1 VPSFAREFESVAQ
14 SISKYFLTRPK
25 RLGIL
30 PSLLI
35 LIIIAGEE
43 LVYMKISEQTLKM
56 INQLPRDMRS
66 KVDRVVRTHVQACMK
81 TGSPVEN
88 FDRLLIEA
96 VEIVKLEER
105 APETRLEY
113 SAEWEPHRHY
123 DQYISPREL

>member
-1 VPSFAREFESVAQ
+1 
-14 SISKYFLTRPK
+14 
-25 RLGIL
+25 
-30 PSLLI
+30 
-35 LIIIAGEE
+35 
-43 LVYMKISEQTLKM
+43 MKISEQTLKM
-56 INQLPRDMRS
+56 INQLPRDMRT